1 MKSKLLVALLIALI
15 SVAPLTYPGPLQTH
29 NGFTPL
35 YALMGDAAA
44 TRAVGALPLG
54 AASLLAQIGLAP
66 EAAWKWVEA
75 LALFTGA
82 GGLFALARRL
92 YGHSAALVASVVYAL
107 LPYTLMTLYI
117 RGEVGETLFLG
128 LLPWIGYTFVASH
141 SSLPESRPKFIVR
154 LIVVGLATIAL
165 WKLCVLVAPEPAQAQ
180 AHLFQIFSAR
190 WDWGTAGDWRDAVPL
205 QLGIVPVGLGVLAM
219 MLHPTRGALGL
230 GAVALGCCLLSIV
243 PFSAAWP
250 WQAILNTPWQLLG
263 IAGLCLA
270 LLAGSLVAREPQL
283 QSLPALAGI
292 SLLALLAVYG
302 NLAPRGYDYV
312 PDKPAVA
319 RFADEAYLVDAR
331 APALRAGTTVTLTL
345 WWQDLGTFK
354 DDYKVFVHVIDTR
367 QRIWTQSDAMPVNGT
382 RPTRG
387 WQRGELLR
395 DDYTLAI
402 PADAPAGLQIE
413 LGLYR
418 SSDGARMATT
428 SGDDRVIVKPLSIDE

>member
-66 EAAWKWVEA
+66 EAVWKWVET

-117 RGEVGETLFLG
+117 RGEV
-128 LLPWIGYTFVASH
+128 
-141 SSLPESRPKFIVR
+141 
-154 LIVVGLATIAL
+154 
-165 WKLCVLVAPEPAQAQ
+165 
-180 AHLFQIFSAR
+180 
-190 WDWGTAGDWRDAVPL
+190 
-205 QLGIVPVGLGVLAM
+205 
-219 MLHPTRGALGL
+219 
-230 GAVALGCCLLSIV
+230 ALGCCLLSIV

-250 WQAILNTPWQLLG
+250 WQAILNAPWQLLG
-263 IAGLCLA
+263 ISGLCLA

-319 RFADEAYLVDAR
+319 RFADKAYLVDAR

-418 SSDGARMATT
+418 SSDGVRMATT
-428 SGDDRVIVKPLSIDE
+428 SGDDRVIVKPLSI